1 MLGNFYSIIPRYVE
15 KNAWFSEN
23 FTIIFVA
30 GFVTTQFST
39 HLFLILQ

>member
-30 GFVTTQFST
+30 GFVTTIDPKY
-39 HLFLILQ
+39 LY